1 MAPRSARERR
11 GPLFGEV
18 PDAPGAAPDDARI
31 NPSNVG
37 RIPVKKLAALVVAL
51 CAVLAAAPAVAITP
65 EPAQPEITAA
75 KANKK
80 KKKKRV
86 RYRIEVNYES
96 SYSDVTDCR
105 SITNGDEYRIKDSTS
120 GTTKYSE
127 TGYYPGGSRRT
138 GYREGTIKTESTDPY
153 VPSDEQKLPRQ
164 EINDVFGPEQWDLQ
178 VNAKRTRFSYDWENA
193 EGGYDDVV
201 MRAPTRVGKSTRKKL
216 SSTWRSPDKTDEDGR
231 CTSWSERSV
240 NETIKITR
248 ID

>member
-1 MAPRSARERR
+1 M
-11 GPLFGEV
+11 
-18 PDAPGAAPDDARI
+18 
-31 NPSNVG
+31 
-37 RIPVKKLAALVVAL
+37 KKLLALVTAL
-51 CAVLAAAPAVAITP
+51 CVAFVAAPAVAITP
-65 EPAQPEITAA
+65 ERAQPEIIAA
-75 KANKK
+75 KASKKK

-86 RYRIEVNYES
+86 RYRIEINYES
-96 SYSDVTDCR
+96 TYNDVSDCR
-105 SITNGDEYRIKDSTS
+105 SITEESLYRIKNSTS

-138 GYREGTIKTESTDPY
+138 GYRETTIKTESNDPY

-164 EINDVFGPEQWDLQ
+164 EINDVFGPDQWDLQ
-178 VNAKRTRFSYDWENA
+178 VNARRTKISYDWENA

-201 MRAPTRVGKSTRKKL
+201 LRAPTRVGRSTKKKL
-216 SSTWRSPDKTDEDGR
+216 SSSWRSPDKIDDDGR